1 MAYGFYFDGNEIPIT
16 PGSVKFSLQGNNKEY
31 TLIDQGPI
39 LVAKLPKL
47 QEITFDILL
56 PTREYPF
63 ANNSDTSPSSWI
75 ETLRGYME
83 NKQPFQFVITRTT
96 DWGESF
102 HGDSIRCVVDSM
114 GTEEDH
120 DDYGTDVNVPVTLKQ
135 YVEYG
140 TKTVTLAKA
149 RETDNAPVTP
159 AEIEADKADNPVAI
173 AKVATNSGSNAKT
186 IAKDNAFAGVTPS
199 GSYEMDYPDTRQQ
212 KLSRLPSSSSKSTN
226 STYTGPSAF
235 ENPSSAVAST
245 KPNVNIRA
253 GLSDAPTKSSRFTIT
268 GPSSSSNKTSAET
281 LFNKVYSGYSKS

>member
-47 QEITFDILL
+47 QEITLDILL

-149 RETDNAPVTP
+149 RETDNAPITP
-159 AEIEADKADNPVAI
+159 AEIDAGKADNPVAI
-173 AKVATNSGSNAKT
+173 AKVATNSGSNAST
-186 IAKDNAFAGVTPS
+186 VAKANGYGGVTSGGSFYRDYGAGTKAGSDNAAYIQGQK
-199 GSYEMDYPDTRQQ
+199 DYAALVKKKNTITVPATSTG
-212 KLSRLPSSSSKSTN
+212 KTKSTAIQ
-226 STYTGPSAF
+226 TTFTG
-235 ENPSSAVAST
+235 T
-245 KPNVNIRA
+245 
-253 GLSDAPTKSSRFTIT
+253 TSRKIFTIT
-268 GPSSSSNKTSAET
+268 APTTTTRKTASDLLNSA
-281 LFNKVYSGYSKS
+281 LANSK